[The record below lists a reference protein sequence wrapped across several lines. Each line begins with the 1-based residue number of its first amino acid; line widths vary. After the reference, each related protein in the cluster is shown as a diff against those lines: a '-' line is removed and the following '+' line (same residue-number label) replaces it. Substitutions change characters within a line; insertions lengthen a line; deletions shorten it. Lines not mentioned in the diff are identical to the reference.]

1 MKRRLAFT
9 LLTALWC
16 ALPAAVPTVTGEGN
30 LQIGKLA
37 LNWTSYASDWS
48 ASTLKST
55 TFQALA
61 NYPRFSAGQFETAGK
76 WNGFDLKV
84 VSSAT
89 DDTLLYSAR
98 FKADPPVE
106 SRTLALV
113 LNLPADTPSPGVL
126 VDGEPVHLPKVPVS
140 TLFHPE

>member
-76 WNGFDLKV
+76 WNGFDLRV

-89 DDTLLYSAR
+89 ADTLHYSA
-98 FKADPPVE
+98 
-106 SRTLALV
+106 
-113 LNLPADTPSPGVL
+113 
-126 VDGEPVHLPKVPVS
+126 
-140 TLFHPE
+140 